1 MDRGFQAFAYLV
13 GAWFIELMVWS
24 PPFSYGVFLNFYTTD
39 PDLKRYSSASL
50 ALVGSLASGV
60 LYLSSPIVL
69 LIINRF
75 PRHKKTAMI
84 LGITLC
90 VSGLTGA
97 AFSTK
102 NWHLIIT
109 QGIMYSLGGSLLYFP
124 MSTYLFEWFSQRRG
138 IANGVMYSGTGV
150 GGVVTPFIV
159 ENLLG
164 KYGRRTTLLS
174 LAVAFLVFTVPCLP
188 FIKPRVP
195 VAQVVEVRSI
205 NTAFLTYSSF
215 WILFIAN
222 LFQGLANFL
231 PSLYLPTFA
240 SDLNLGTT
248 SGSLALSLINGA
260 SVPGLIFLGWL
271 SDLFDVRWSIL
282 LSSLG
287 SAMSVFLLW
296 GFAETLLPL
305 LMFACAYGFLA
316 PSWSALWPRFVATA
330 DGDDPRQ
337 ASTLMSIFLG
347 GKGIGN
353 ALAAPIASGLLH
365 PWRLTNKSHT
375 IYGFEGYGPLIIFTG
390 LTLLMSSMG
399 TGYRILERK
408 RSLPRPGPE

>member
-1 MDRGFQAFAYLV
+1 MDRGFHAFAYLV

-159 ENLLG
+159 ENLLR

-195 VAQVVEVRSI
+195 VAQVVEVRSV

-296 GFAETLLPL
+296 GFAETLLP
-305 LMFACAYGFLA
+305 FLCLRVHTA
-316 PSWSALWPRFVATA
+316 SSPQAGVRCGRDLWRPRMAMIHA
-330 DGDDPRQ
+330 
-337 ASTLMSIFLG
+337 
-347 GKGIGN
+347 
-353 ALAAPIASGLLH
+353 
-365 PWRLTNKSHT
+365 RLQLS
-375 IYGFEGYGPLIIFTG
+375 
-390 LTLLMSSMG
+390 
-399 TGYRILERK
+399 
-408 RSLPRPGPE
+408 